1 MKEKSNL
8 NIEAVI
14 YNYIDEFKSLILQGK
29 KDSVLLDYSK
39 NEVLAILFLYRKKV
53 TNVSEIAE
61 YIEAPLNTATGVI
74 SRLEKKNIVERRRD
88 SEDKRV
94 VNIIFTKTGE
104 ELFENEKELYS
115 SYIIK
120 VYNALSDEEKATALS
135 IINKVISV
143 LKAENSETNTDE
155 KPVKRVKRIN
165 IE

>member
-1 MKEKSNL
+1 MKETDNL
-8 NIEAVI
+8 NIESVI

-120 VYNALSDEEKATALS
+120 VYNILSDEEKATALS